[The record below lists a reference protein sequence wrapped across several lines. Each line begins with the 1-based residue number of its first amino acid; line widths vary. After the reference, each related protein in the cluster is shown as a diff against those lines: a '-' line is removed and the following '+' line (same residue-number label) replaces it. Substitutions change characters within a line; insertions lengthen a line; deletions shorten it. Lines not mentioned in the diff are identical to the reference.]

1 MLTAYDGQTAYQ
13 IVCDE
18 NPDILVSDVMMPGMN
33 GYELCK
39 AIKENISVSHIP
51 VILLTARNDDESRK
65 YGYMLGADSYLEK
78 PFEMEQLV
86 EKILNKLYN
95 RLQTQKHYHQMGLQP
110 IAIENELSKA
120 DALFME
126 KLHQTIIDHLD
137 NPQLDIPYLCNL
149 IGISRAS
156 LYNKLKAIADM
167 GANDYINKIRIER
180 AMQLIKET
188 NLNFT
193 EISEKVGFASPRYF
207 STVFKQYTG
216 KTPTQFK
223 KE

>member
-1 MLTAYDGQTAYQ
+1 
-13 IVCDE
+13 
-18 NPDILVSDVMMPGMN
+18 
-33 GYELCK
+33 
-39 AIKENISVSHIP
+39 
-51 VILLTARNDDESRK
+51 
-65 YGYMLGADSYLEK
+65 
-78 PFEMEQLV
+78 
-86 EKILNKLYN
+86 
-95 RLQTQKHYHQMGLQP
+95 MGLQP

-193 EISEKVGFASPRYF
+193 EISEKWASPLPATSARC
-207 STVFKQYTG
+207 SNNIRG
-216 KTPTQFK
+216 KRRHSSRKNNGREEGVSEGGESQIPLF
-223 KE
+223 